1 MAKIRKDIVGTV
13 LAFDG
18 NGQSRFFKPGEEV
31 PDGFIVGDH
40 VLDAKSASQPAPS
53 TSNTPPTTGSTE
65 PPAAGTTEPPATG
78 SALTIPPMVGEGSGA
93 DAWRTYALAAAA
105 ERGFQIE
112 LADDAKRKDIIAAL
126 EAAEIPV
133 KAS

>member
-18 NGQSRFFKPGEEV
+18 NGQSRFFTPGEEV
-31 PDGFIVGDH
+31 PDGFVVGDH

-53 TSNTPPTTGSTE
+53 TPSTPPATGANE
-65 PPAAGTTEPPATG
+65 PPAAGSSEPPATG
-78 SALTIPPMVGEGSGA
+78 STLTIPPMVGEGSGA
-93 DAWRTYALAAAA
+93 DAWRAYALAAAA

-112 LADDAKRKDIIAAL
+112 LDEGAKRKDIIAAL